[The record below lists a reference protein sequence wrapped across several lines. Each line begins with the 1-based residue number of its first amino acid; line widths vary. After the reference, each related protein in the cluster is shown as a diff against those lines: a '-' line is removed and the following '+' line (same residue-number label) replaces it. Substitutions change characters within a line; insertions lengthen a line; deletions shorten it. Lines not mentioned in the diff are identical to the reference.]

1 MGCPF
6 HNDVYVGVCTAY
18 ETPYVPSIRERESY
32 CSRKDFKACPIYG
45 TIFRRAMRS
54 EDGSNGAMEQ

>member
-18 ETPYVPSIRERESY
+18 ETPYVPSIKERENY
-32 CSRKDFKACPIYG
+32 CSKKNFKVCPIYE
-45 TIFRRAMRS
+45 TIFRKAMGT
-54 EDGSNGAMEQ
+54 ECGSSAPMEQ